1 MGEKCMTRRWRRVGL
16 IWGVAVAVVS
26 SMPVPGAAAE
36 TAPAEASVPCTDVHT
51 ESCLL
56 PYPSDRWETDDPTTA
71 TGVRIEMPPDVLP
84 ARILDQ
90 FDTGASVKTAFEGAD
105 GFSTVT
111 PIFFELPT
119 AISPSSLPADGGD
132 AFAVYDI
139 TSGERVEIRA
149 EVSLD
154 AGRLGA
160 VDRIL
165 VAWPSTRFDYGHRF
179 VAVLTDQLRAA
190 DGTDLPRAAGLD
202 RPASE
207 ASDGRLDRIRTD
219 LAEVAPELSWSS
231 LVSATAFTVRSQ
243 ANVTDDLDRMAS
255 VVRAEDHPIRSVR
268 TGPSLLGGAAQ
279 VTGQVRVTD
288 FRDSSGAIP
297 PGGTGSVGERWID
310 FVMVMPARP
319 ASGAGAPVAIYG
331 HGLSAFKES
340 MATVAGLN
348 AAKGIAT
355 VGIDIPNHG
364 SRQHEGGWLFDLAKP
379 ATFDRLLS
387 MPLQGEFDE
396 LSLLMAVKQH
406 FGGLD
411 QMPWTWWNGETG
423 DGVADLDTSRI
434 FYEGTSMGGF
444 LGASFVA
451 LAPELDGAFLQ
462 VAGSGI
468 LDTLYHSILW
478 LLFSPVEPTGASPGD
493 TQALVGTV
501 SMLLDRAENSNLLDR
516 IKAAGTPLWL
526 AYARQDGVVPNASS
540 NRMMEL
546 LDLPLSGP
554 MVVEVPSSITRVE
567 AIPSNGTG
575 ASQNQ
580 TSQLDSNFAKAL
592 MAHVT
597 FDDPGSKTVMSHW
610 LDQRL
615 EATAP

>member
-1 MGEKCMTRRWRRVGL
+1 MGEERMTRRWRRVALVCG
-16 IWGVAVAVVS
+16 AVLAVVS
-26 SMPVPGAAAE
+26 AVPAPGAAAE
-36 TAPAEASVPCTDVHT
+36 TAAAEASVPCTDVSS

-71 TGVRIEMPPDVLP
+71 TGVRIDMPPDVLP

-90 FDTGASVKTAFEGAD
+90 FDAGASVKSAFEGAD

-119 AISPSSLPADGGD
+119 AIAPLSLPADGGE
-132 AFAVYDI
+132 AFVVYDV
-139 TSGERVEIRA
+139 TSGERVPIRA

-160 VDRIL
+160 IDRIV
-165 VAWPSTRFDYGHRF
+165 VAWPASQFDYGHRF
-179 VAVLTDQLRAA
+179 VAVLTDKLTAA
-190 DGTDLPRAAGLD
+190 GGGDLPRAAGLD
-202 RPASE
+202 EPASQ
-207 ASDGRLDRIRTD
+207 AAAGRLSRIRD
-219 LAEVAPELSWSS
+219 ELAKVAPDMAWSS

-243 ANVTDDLDRMAS
+243 ANVTDDLDAMAK
-255 VVRAEDHPIRSVR
+255 VVRSSDHPIRSVR

-279 VTGQVRVTD
+279 VSGQVRVTD
-288 FRDSSGAIP
+288 FRDSTGAIP
-297 PGGTGSVGERWID
+297 HGGTGSVSERWID
-310 FVMVMPARP
+310 FVMVMPAQP
-319 ASGAGAPVAIYG
+319 ASPAGAPVAIYG
-331 HGLSAFKES
+331 HGLSAFKETMS
-340 MATVAGLN
+340 AVAGVN
-348 AAKGIAT
+348 ASKGIAT
-355 VGIDIPNHG
+355 VGVDIPNHG
-364 SRQHEGGWLFDLAKP
+364 TRQHEGGWLFDLAKP
-379 ATFDRLLS
+379 QTFGRLLS
-387 MPLQGEFDE
+387 MPLQGEFDH
-396 LSLLMAVKQH
+396 LSLLMAIQQH
-406 FGGLD
+406 FGDLD
-411 QMPWTWWNGETG
+411 QMPWTWWSGETG

-434 FYEGTSMGGF
+434 FYQGTSMGGI

-478 LLFSPVEPTGASPGD
+478 LLFSPVEPTGAPPGD

-501 SMLLDRAENSNLLDR
+501 SMLLDRAENTNLLDR

-526 AYARQDGVVPNASS
+526 AYARHDGVVPNTSS
-540 NRMMEL
+540 DRMIEL

-554 MVVEVPSSITRVE
+554 MLVAVPSSTTRVE
-567 AIPSNGTG
+567 SIPANGTG

-580 TSQLDSNFAKAL
+580 TSQLDSNLAKAL

-597 FDDPGSKTVMSHW
+597 FADPGSKTLMSHW
-610 LDQRL
+610 LEQRL